1 MKEQLQKELYDLVKS
16 GIEIEVENYTEKF
29 TIRDKKI
36 IVEDHY
42 YVYEYRDI
50 EDFKR
55 IINIDTLELLINEL
69 KYKKQYLEIFHFN

>member
-1 MKEQLQKELYDLVKS
+1 MKEQLQKELYDLVQS
-16 GIEIEVENYTEKF
+16 GIKTEIENYTEKF